1 MKTKW
6 ATNKKST
13 TIVPEEKLICCATC
27 KICKAEPVHACKY
40 TNDCLLTEY
49 DEPRTYY
56 SWPRFRD
63 DFGYLNWKPLI
74 PVKTNH
80 LAKELFE
87 I

>member
-1 MKTKW
+1 MEQ
-6 ATNKKST
+6 

-27 KICKAEPVHACKY
+27 KICKDTRPCKY
-40 TNDCLLTEY
+40 TNDCLFADW

-56 SWPRFRD
+56 SWPRFQD
-63 DFGYLNWKPLI
+63 NFGYLNWEPLM